1 MMKTS
6 VLVFAAAGGVLG
18 YYALSRFPFA
28 AIACLTVLAAAA
40 VFCALNR
47 KFRRSGLPAAAALA
61 AGLVL
66 GFVNASEAVKPLS
79 RGLPYETISALKGT
93 LLDDPRT
100 LARSGMARL
109 DLGAAVSNALPG
121 TSGSVRAGA
130 SGTVLVF
137 FPPDAMPRLKQFGRG
152 GEVYIEG
159 NFSGFPQT
167 GDPQAGRA
175 GQKYDMP
182 VFRARSVHLVTPAS
196 ALEQFRTGIRLSL
209 LDRLNGLDGSGLA
222 AALLLGNR
230 ENLDGDL
237 ARSYRDAG
245 LSHILALS
253 GMHLA
258 FLSALL
264 AFFLK
269 RPLGKKGAVLA
280 GLCFIIVYVF
290 VVGPQPSLLR
300 AALMYGMGALVILAG
315 VPGITSV
322 FLCAAFLLQTTV
334 DPQSGF
340 SASFTLSY
348 GALAG
353 ILLLSE
359 KIAFLL
365 RGRVPHALAQA
376 LSASAGAFVATAPL
390 VIALF
395 GVLRPVG
402 IAAGLAAVPL
412 TSLFMALSLAAL
424 VLGGFVPA
432 ADIFGKALAILGNCI
447 GRLVSAAAA
456 FPGLQAPFAPAL
468 AVSVFLAV
476 LILFAEYRLRRYRNR
491 FAPFV

>member
-1 MMKTS
+1 MKTS
-6 VLVFAAAGGVLG
+6 VLIFAAAGGVLG
-18 YYALSRFPFA
+18 YYALSHFPFTA
-28 AIACLTVLAAAA
+28 AVYVAALAAVA
-40 VFCALNR
+40 VFCVLNR
-47 KFRRSGLPAAAALA
+47 TFRRPGLPAAAALA

-66 GFVNASEAVKPLS
+66 GFVNASEALKPLS
-79 RGLPYETISALKGT
+79 PGLPYQTISVIKGT
-93 LLDDPRT
+93 LLDDPRS

-109 DLGAAVSNALPG
+109 ALRTLGADTLPG
-121 TSGSVRAGA
+121 ASGNVRAGA

-159 NFSGFPQT
+159 NFSGFPQA
-167 GDPQAGRA
+167 GDPRAGRA

-196 ALEQFRTGIRLSL
+196 ALEQFRTGTRLFL
-209 LDRLNGLDGSGLA
+209 LDRLNGLDESGLA

-269 RPLGKKGAVLA
+269 RPLGKKASVLA

-300 AALMYGMGALVILAG
+300 AALMYGMGAFVILAG
-315 VPGITSV
+315 LPGITFI
-322 FLCAAFLLQTTV
+322 FLCAAFLVQTTI

-340 SASFTLSY
+340 SASFMLSY
-348 GALAG
+348 AALAG
-353 ILLLSE
+353 ILLLGE
-359 KIAFLL
+359 KTAFLL
-365 RGRVPHALAQA
+365 QGRVPRTLAQA

-424 VLGGFVPA
+424 VLGGFAPA
-432 ADIFGKALAILGNCI
+432 ADIFGKALALLGNCI
-447 GRLVSAAAA
+447 GKLVSAAAA
-456 FPGLQAPFAPAL
+456 FPGLQAPFGAAL
-468 AVSVFLAV
+468 AVSLFLAA
-476 LILFAEYRLRRYRNR
+476 LILFAEYHLRRYRSR
-491 FAPFV
+491 LDPFV